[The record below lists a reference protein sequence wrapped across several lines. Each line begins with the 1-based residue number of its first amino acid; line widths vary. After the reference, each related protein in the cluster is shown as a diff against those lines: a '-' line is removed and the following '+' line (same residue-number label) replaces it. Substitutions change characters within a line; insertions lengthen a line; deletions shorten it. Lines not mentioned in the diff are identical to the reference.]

1 MKPKSSKDLLQ
12 LKAMIQYLRNEL
24 NSLVVGSEKLYRS
37 ERILELSKALDQVI
51 VEYMK
56 LTYSTKR

>member
-1 MKPKSSKDLLQ
+1 MKPKSSKDMSQ
-12 LKAMIQYLRNEL
+12 LEDMIEYLRKEL

-37 ERILELSKALDQVI
+37 ERILELSKPLDQVI

>member
-1 MKPKSSKDLLQ
+1 MKPKSSKDMSQ
-12 LKAMIQYLRNEL
+12 LEDMIEYLRKEL